1 MNFACWDSS
10 LFKYLI
16 QNSPDAARDRWLLLY
31 TAVLLLFVCCLFICS
46 SHHDSANSSARVH
59 WHAVLLNKF
68 VKGTASWDFYPPP
81 THTLLSSTRRCQ
93 WHRRV
98 FFAYETISTKLK
110 PYAKIPQHTNNEP
123 RWVKIVKKPGYK
135 ITWHFPFEY
144 TVISGHWWKEKY
156 TSKEHF

>member
-31 TAVLLLFVCCLFICS
+31 TAVLLLFVCCLFICLS
-46 SHHDSANSSARVH
+46 YHDSANSSARVH

-98 FFAYETISTKLK
+98 FLHMRLS
-110 PYAKIPQHTNNEP
+110 P
-123 RWVKIVKKPGYK
+123 RNWNHMQKYFSLWMTSPDGLKIVKKRGYK
-135 ITWHFPFEY
+135 ISWHFSFEY
-144 TVISGHWWKEKY
+144 TFITGHWWKEKY